1 MTVDDIDEHR
11 YSALASQTRRAVLQL
26 VVDAPKP
33 VDAAGIAAAAGLH
46 VSTVRFHLD
55 QLEAAGLVRRE
66 PAREGRR
73 GRPHMLYA
81 PGASVRESEAQRQL
95 TRVLVGAIA
104 RDPDG
109 GRERALE
116 AGRDWAHAAL
126 PAEATARESTESGRL
141 VQALDRLG
149 FGPDDEPT
157 GGDEI
162 RLHACPFRS
171 LELGEDDLV
180 CTVHLGLLQGTVE
193 SLGHEAGDVSLIPHA
208 TPDVCVVKLRGELAS
223 DSVA

>member
-1 MTVDDIDEHR
+1 MGDIDEHR
-11 YSALASQTRRAVLQL
+11 YSALASQTRRSVLQL
-26 VVDAPKP
+26 VVDAPRP
-33 VDAAGIAAAAGLH
+33 VDAAAIAAAACLH

-109 GRERALE
+109 GHDRALE
-116 AGRDWAHAAL
+116 AGRDWAQTAL
-126 PAEATARESTESGRL
+126 PVDAPDESTETGKL
-141 VQALDRLG
+141 VRALDRLG
-149 FGPDDEPT
+149 FGPDQDAT
-157 GGDEI
+157 ATSDEI
-162 RLHACPFRS
+162 HLHACPFRS
-171 LELGEDDLV
+171 LELGDDDLV

-193 SLGHEAGDVSLIPHA
+193 GLGHPADDVSLIPHM
-208 TPDVCVVKLRGELAS
+208 TPDVCVVKLRGELAPGP
-223 DSVA
+223 VAS

>member
-1 MTVDDIDEHR
+1 MTVSDLEEHR

-26 VVDAPKP
+26 VIDAASP
-33 VDAAGIAAAAGLH
+33 VDAAAIAASAGLH

-73 GRPHMLYA
+73 GRPHMLYT

-109 GRERALE
+109 GHERALE
-116 AGRDWAHAAL
+116 AGREWAHAAL
-126 PAEATARESTESGRL
+126 PGPGSSGSSESGKL
-141 VQALDRLG
+141 VRALDRLG
-149 FGPDDEPT
+149 FGPDEGAGD
-157 GGDEI
+157 GGEI
-162 RLHACPFRS
+162 HLHACPFRS
-171 LELGEDDLV
+171 LELGDNDLV
-180 CTVHLGLLQGTVE
+180 CTVHLGLLQGAAE
-193 SLGHEAGDVSLIPHA
+193 GLGHAPEDVSLIPHV
-208 TPDVCVVKLRGELAS
+208 TPEVCVVKLRGELAS
-223 DSVA
+223 GSVA